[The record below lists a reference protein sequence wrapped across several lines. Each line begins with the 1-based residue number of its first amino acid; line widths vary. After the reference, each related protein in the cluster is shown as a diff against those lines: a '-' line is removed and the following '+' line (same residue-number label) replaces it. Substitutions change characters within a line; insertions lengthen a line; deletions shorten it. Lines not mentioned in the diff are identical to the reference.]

1 MHLSSLG
8 RRGVFSTHAWH
19 VQLSRAKELCI
30 LLTRGNKE
38 KVRQKN
44 FSIAPGYCYLAAAK
58 EFKISFCRCI
68 FSRNLW
74 QTHFSLK
81 CFLSHTHTNTDC
93 QTFTHNLEWGERE
106 TPWPQA
112 AGGGGFCFGRR
123 SCRCLKN
130 YDVGF
135 SLSNKLL
142 LWLPAICIG
151 SVIPPGNMGQLQE
164 NSTLEKWVE

>member
-1 MHLSSLG
+1 MPGTYSSAEQRSFVSSSPG
-8 RRGVFSTHAWH
+8 EIKRRWDKKTFPLLQATVTWQPPRNLKYHSAAAYFLEICDRHTSLLNVFS
-19 VQLSRAKELCI
+19 L
-30 LLTRGNKE
+30 
-38 KVRQKN
+38 
-44 FSIAPGYCYLAAAK
+44 
-58 EFKISFCRCI
+58 
-68 FSRNLW
+68 
-74 QTHFSLK
+74 
-81 CFLSHTHTNTDC
+81 THTNTDC

-164 NSTLEKWVE
+164 NSTLEKRVE